1 MTNIFFIY
9 PTVVISLLFLIYL
22 VPGIALFPKFI
33 QSPRTAATIPFISVS
48 IIVSIQY
55 CLSLLNQFNHQNVII
70 FIGFLSVVASY
81 RIYTALS
88 ELKNHWTIVDLKA
101 LLLII
106 FSSIPLMIILGF
118 DGFQHADEIYSWN
131 FWAKKIYLNQVVSFE
146 WIGSPYPLALPSFIA
161 FCYKFVGNIDYQ
173 LPIKFTFSIIYIS
186 TVFTIYSFANTKTK
200 VGLFFM
206 SYIMVML
213 VIGVGYEY
221 KKVYADT
228 LMGGFL
234 VTSLALLIS
243 LSNNL
248 LHTNKNI
255 SSISILIASV
265 ILVSTAALTKQG
277 AIVWTIIFYPLL
289 AFVIIGKNFNL
300 NNSIRSIICI
310 PILTPLFW
318 YFIGGGRNFQGNNG
332 VISRS
337 MEDRGYIEQLF
348 YGFNEIL
355 INNPILLVFMVVVFM
370 ALLKKINFE
379 KTIIASGI
387 LISTILLLL
396 FGAYET
402 SRLYLHIILIG
413 WLIIFSYGDYVVA
426 NKIGYAISKIGN
438 SFLTY
443 ILVGSLFI
451 FWSLSSFN
459 GRMASTAYPVSN
471 LLDGREVQAN
481 WVIGKS
487 GAEQYGAGGAE
498 QYRNIIKSKMGLWAN
513 NPHVWGIYYGMKN
526 FYMGE
531 LLNSNIQYIID
542 EIIDK
547 DIGWIYSNDQA
558 IKKIQDYC
566 SGSITK
572 VDTVDNKYKQTL
584 YKVSLEIIDT
594 CKETKK

>member
-1 MTNIFFIY
+1 M
-9 PTVVISLLFLIYL
+9 
-22 VPGIALFPKFI
+22 
-33 QSPRTAATIPFISVS
+33 
-48 IIVSIQY
+48 
-55 CLSLLNQFNHQNVII
+55 LSK
-70 FIGFLSVVASY
+70 IG
-81 RIYTALS
+81 
-88 ELKNHWTIVDLKA
+88 
-101 LLLII
+101 
-106 FSSIPLMIILGF
+106 
-118 DGFQHADEIYSWN
+118 
-131 FWAKKIYLNQVVSFE
+131 KKD
-146 WIGSPYPLALPSFIA
+146 
-161 FCYKFVGNIDYQ
+161 GNIDYQ

-186 TVFTIYSFANTKTK
+186 TIFTIYSFANTKTK
-200 VGLFFM
+200 IGLFFVT
-206 SYIMVML
+206 YIIVML

-243 LSNNL
+243 LSKNL

-289 AFVIIGKNFNL
+289 AFVIIGNNFNL

-318 YFIGGGRNFQGNNG
+318 YFIGGGRNFQDNIG
-332 VISRS
+332 VISTS
-337 MEDRGYIEQLF
+337 MEGRGYIEQLF
-348 YGFNEIL
+348 YGFNES
-355 INNPILLVFMVVVFM
+355 NPVLLAFMVAVFMV
-370 ALLKKINFE
+370 LLNKINFE

-387 LISTILLLL
+387 LISTILLFL
-396 FGAYET
+396 FGAYDT
-402 SRLYLHIILIG
+402 TRLYLHIILIG
-413 WLIIFSYGDYVVA
+413 WLIIFSYGDYLVA

-459 GRMASTAYPVSN
+459 GRIASTAYPVSN

-487 GAEQYGAGGAE
+487 GAEQY
-498 QYRNIIKSKMGLWAN
+498 RNIVRSQMGLWTDN
-513 NPHVWGIYYGMKN
+513 SYVWGIYYGMKN
-526 FYMGE
+526 FYMYE

-547 DIGWIYSNDQA
+547 NIGWIYSNDQA
-558 IKKIQDYC
+558 LKKIQDYC

-572 VDTVDNKYKQTL
+572 VDTVDNKYKLTL
-584 YKVSLEIIDT
+584 YKVSLEIIDS